1 MLMLSCKINFPNH
14 EKAKRL
20 KKKKSSQI
28 MNDIMLTIF
37 ICFYLVQVGKF
48 SNKLKTKA
56 NQQLV
61 KLSYV
66 TTICAH
72 PFSVTSLE
80 AI

>member
-1 MLMLSCKINFPNH
+1 
-14 EKAKRL
+14 
-20 KKKKSSQI
+20 
-28 MNDIMLTIF
+28 MNVIMLTIF

-56 NQQLV
+56 NQQPV

-72 PFSVTSLE
+72 PFSVTSFE

>member
-20 KKKKSSQI
+20 KKKKCCQI
-28 MNDIMLTIF
+28 MNVIMLTIF

-61 KLSYV
+61 KLSHV

-72 PFSVTSLE
+72 PLSVTSFE

>member
-1 MLMLSCKINFPNH
+1 
-14 EKAKRL
+14 
-20 KKKKSSQI
+20 
-28 MNDIMLTIF
+28 MNVIMLTIF

>member
-1 MLMLSCKINFPNH
+1 ML
-14 EKAKRL
+14 E
-20 KKKKSSQI
+20 KKKKCCQI
-28 MNDIMLTIF
+28 MNVIMLTIF